1 MATKSSKPNKKLVQ
15 GDLMVQLIG
24 AITDALAKPITTS
37 ASATAILG
45 ILVILDTV
53 PELTF
58 F

>member
-1 MATKSSKPNKKLVQ
+1 MATKSSKPNKKPVQ

-24 AITDALAKPITTS
+24 AIADALAKPITTS

-45 ILVILDTV
+45 ILVSLDTV